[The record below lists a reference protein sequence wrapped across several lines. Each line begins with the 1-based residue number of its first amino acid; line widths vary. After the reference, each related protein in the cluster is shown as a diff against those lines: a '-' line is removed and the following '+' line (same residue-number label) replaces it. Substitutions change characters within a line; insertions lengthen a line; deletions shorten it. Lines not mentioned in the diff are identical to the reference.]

1 MFAVAG
7 GNVLAREFC
16 RTVQLPAE
24 ISSDGPPTPPGSG
37 TKPVKQQLKFQGDS
51 GRWWYRSKSLAPSN
65 GGRLTFC
72 PGGLGCL
79 WWYEISFKVPEE
91 RLRYRVRSPL
101 CPSIHLPVRQFVL
114 FLCYSED
121 LFSIWI
127 PTWPLSCLS
136 PPSIA
141 AFIPHPLVFLSPP
154 TVCSRCRPCRLFSL
168 CGLFSL
174 WPLVVFSSLL
184 LSWSLPQ
191 QWIPSLW
198 HSVILFQGCDT
209 QRIPDNSK
217 SLGHH
222 GHCYPGIPSV
232 FLSSVF
238 FAPLYHC
245 LFVCVL
251 LFWTFLFFKVFFF
264 LHYTH

>member
-1 MFAVAG
+1 MFAIAG

-24 ISSDGPPTPPGSG
+24 ISSDGPPIPPGSG

-101 CPSIHLPVRQFVL
+101 CPSIRLPVRQFVL

-141 AFIPHPLVFLSPP
+141 APTSSCFPLAPDSLFPMSTMPTFHSLRIVFSLTSCCFFFFASFLVPPP
-154 TVCSRCRPCRLFSL
+154 TVNPLTLTFCDSFSR
-168 CGLFSL
+168 
-174 WPLVVFSSLL
+174 
-184 LSWSLPQ
+184 
-191 QWIPSLW
+191 LW
-198 HSVILFQGCDT
+198 HSENP
-209 QRIPDNSK
+209 R
-217 SLGHH
+217 
-222 GHCYPGIPSV
+222 
-232 FLSSVF
+232 
-238 FAPLYHC
+238 
-245 LFVCVL
+245 
-251 LFWTFLFFKVFFF
+251 
-264 LHYTH
+264 